1 MFESDFSKI
10 VSAEMARHVVDKLR
24 AGETVEFP
32 NRYERKEVK
41 GRFGGSW
48 KD

>member
-1 MFESDFSKI
+1 MK
-10 VSAEMARHVVDKLR
+10 MAVK

-32 NRYERKEVK
+32 NRYELDEVR
-41 GRFGGSW
+41 GRFGGPW